1 MTQKKTEPETTKN
14 LLKLT
19 TNQAAILSHL
29 KTSIENQAGSTTY
42 QDVAARTRFSR
53 SYCEKLINRFSNLCL
68 ITKQRVYRGVNLTMT
83 PLLHGLEQL
92 LDSVRTNCI
101 QDTQMYRLRAMTV
114 EDFLKD
120 PEITRI
126 DWKGRKPSP
135 SLLHYWMRE
144 FKLTKEQLFL
154 YFCKFGYDLVENGKE
169 STIKQPLNYLFG
181 IIKFNYYNRL
191 SYEVKGY
198 CSRPEL
204 LAALSRAYREKQ
216 TRELALLQAQYNQL
230 SADNRHVPAFR
241 TLLLNN
247 DQRLALISRRFRIS
261 YSVLS
266 RWAAK
271 LRCAPDQMLDF
282 LEFHLFKVPD
292 AGLDSFES
300 TLNRFGYY
308 PCPEGFESLQAR
320 SIRAAIASLERRK
333 QLQKLLLREQFNKL
347 DPASAMYQKC
357 LEIARKG
364 AGWFLLNPLGQAAQH
379 ILFDIFLQLQ
389 GPLHGT
395 GPPLDGS

>member
-1 MTQKKTEPETTKN
+1 MTQKKTETGNTKN

-29 KTSIENQAGSTTY
+29 KTSIENQAHSTTY
-42 QDVAARTRFSR
+42 QDVANRTHFSR

-68 ITKQRVYRGVNLTMT
+68 ITKQRVYRGVHLNIT

-92 LDSVRTNCI
+92 VDSVRTNCI
-101 QDTQMYRLRAMTV
+101 KDTQMYRLRAMTV

-135 SLLHYWMRE
+135 SLLHYWMNE
-144 FKLTKEQLFL
+144 FELTKEQLFL
-154 YFCKFGYDLVENGKE
+154 YFCKFGYDLVENGKD
-169 STIKQPLNYLFG
+169 STIRHPLNYIFG
-181 IIKFNYYNRL
+181 IIKFCYANKA
-191 SYEVKGY
+191 SYDVKGY
-198 CSRPEL
+198 RSRPEL
-204 LAALSRAYREKQ
+204 LTAHSRAYKEKQ
-216 TRELALLQAQYNQL
+216 TREIALLQAQYNQL
-230 SADNRHVPAFR
+230 SADNHHVPAFR
-241 TLLLNN
+241 TLLLKNN
-247 DQRLALISRRFRIS
+247 QRLAMVSKSFRIS
-261 YSVLS
+261 YPVLS

-271 LRCAPDQMLDF
+271 LHCAPDQMLDF
-282 LEFHLFKVPD
+282 LEFHLFKVPE
-292 AGLDSFES
+292 AGMNSFEA

-320 SIRAAIASLERRK
+320 SIRAAIVSLEKRL
-333 QLQKLLLREQFNKL
+333 QLQKLLLREQFNRL

-379 ILFDIFLQLQ
+379 ILFSIFLQLQ
-389 GPLHGT
+389 DPLHGT